1 MSSGILYVK
10 DSRTDVQYEIPIRRN
25 AVSAVDFKK
34 IKGPETGA
42 DRADQVAGGLRVH
55 DPGLRNTTVV
65 ETAISFSDH
74 ERSLLL
80 FRGYSLEQLWQS
92 DFEDVLHLL
101 VWGSYPTVPQR
112 NNLSHKLTEAM
123 LAVPDDV
130 QRTIWSLPGTSSPL
144 PLIVAGLSACLASH
158 PDMIPASHDANM
170 YRNNPEDTDRAIIRT
185 VAAYAVVFGLV
196 NSHRKGLKFTPPSRG
211 RSYYENLFVMAG
223 LVDSRTGRPNCVKL
237 SCFRRFSI
245 LNSDHG
251 MALTVFSALAT
262 SSSLTDPISC
272 LITAIGSAWGPL
284 HFGATESA
292 KRTLRDIGEA
302 ENIPGYI
309 HNVKQGHVK
318 MFGYGH
324 RSYKGIDPRVPP
336 IQSILKDLDMSA
348 NKLFKLA
355 ERIESACSNDAYFT
369 ERELYVN
376 GDFYGHFIFT
386 AIGFDPEIIPAAM
399 LAQRI
404 MGIMAH
410 WREYMLTRGKLLRPS
425 HIYTGEAEERLLPKF
440 QQDQATLVA
449 ANQPAT
455 EGTSLLAEQPA
466 KKPYSIFTPG
476 QKRLI
481 ILTAALAS
489 SFSPLSANIY
499 YPALNSIAADL
510 HVTSSQINLT
520 ITTYMLCQGLA
531 PAFMGSFADQAGRRP
546 AYILCFAVYITGNI
560 ALALQHSY
568 PALLILRAIQSCGSS
583 GTVALASAVAADVIT
598 SAERGTY
605 MGITSVGI
613 VLAPSVGPLVGGIL
627 TPATTNTPGQ
637 KSSKIA
643 LPNPLTTLR
652 LLSHLPTGLVLLS
665 NGLLFA
671 SYYAVTAGIPSQFK
685 ETYHLNDFAIGLVFV
700 PAGVGSLLSTTFSGL
715 LLDWNYRRLRE
726 QFGSPILQAHQHGAF
741 PIERARIQICLP
753 LTLLAALS
761 ILSYSAL
768 MSLATPT
775 LSHALVLIFAISFSI
790 TAAYNIMNILIVDLY
805 YSTPATAMAANNLV
819 RCFLGAAAT
828 GLVHP
833 AMILWGTGW
842 TYGTIMNYHLLISLL
857 IRLITTQIIDPLPHY
872 PQTLHLH
879 YPNTPWI
886 QPGDTLQILALPILS
901 TQHLPLHQTYTIL
914 FLDLDVLYNHTTA
927 TVILHWYQPDL
938 IPYPNNTNILFPN
951 PQVPTRKPAPY
962 IAPQPP
968 TNSHHRYLYLL
979 YTQPPNYTFPECFE
993 HILPPTAEARAGFDM
1008 KLFADAAGLGTPV
1021 AGNWFYVRN
1030 EVDLPTGSGSGSKG
1044 GVATSTSM
1052 STATTTTTSM
1062 RWVECDLSSS
1072 SSSSSSISTS
1082 VLTTSTAIAAT
1093 TTTTHRPTD
1102 SRSETTLAM
1111 SNNIIEESQ
1120 VQAQARLS

>member
-1 MSSGILYVK
+1 MS
-10 DSRTDVQYEIPIRRN
+10 
-25 AVSAVDFKK
+25 
-34 IKGPETGA
+34 
-42 DRADQVAGGLRVH
+42 
-55 DPGLRNTTVV
+55 
-65 ETAISFSDH
+65 
-74 ERSLLL
+74 
-80 FRGYSLEQLWQS
+80 
-92 DFEDVLHLL
+92 
-101 VWGSYPTVPQR
+101 
-112 NNLSHKLTEAM
+112 NN
-123 LAVPDDV
+123 
-130 QRTIWSLPGTSSPL
+130 
-144 PLIVAGLSACLASH
+144 
-158 PDMIPASHDANM
+158 
-170 YRNNPEDTDRAIIRT
+170 
-185 VAAYAVVFGLV
+185 
-196 NSHRKGLKFTPPSRG
+196 
-211 RSYYENLFVMAG
+211 
-223 LVDSRTGRPNCVKL
+223 
-237 SCFRRFSI
+237 
-245 LNSDHG
+245 
-251 MALTVFSALAT
+251 
-262 SSSLTDPISC
+262 
-272 LITAIGSAWGPL
+272 
-284 HFGATESA
+284 
-292 KRTLRDIGEA
+292 
-302 ENIPGYI
+302 
-309 HNVKQGHVK
+309 
-318 MFGYGH
+318 
-324 RSYKGIDPRVPP
+324 
-336 IQSILKDLDMSA
+336 
-348 NKLFKLA
+348 
-355 ERIESACSNDAYFT
+355 
-369 ERELYVN
+369 
-376 GDFYGHFIFT
+376 
-386 AIGFDPEIIPAAM
+386 
-399 LAQRI
+399 
-404 MGIMAH
+404 
-410 WREYMLTRGKLLRPS
+410 
-425 HIYTGEAEERLLPKF
+425 

-455 EGTSLLAEQPA
+455 EGTPLLAEQPA

-605 MGITSVGI
+605 MGITSLGI
-613 VLAPSVGPLVGGIL
+613 ILAPSVGPLVGGIL
-627 TPATTNTPGQ
+627 SQYLGWQAIFWFLAITSGVFFAPLLIFFPETCRRMVGDGSISPNGWNQSGLAWYRHWRNPAPATTSPPGQ
-637 KSSKIA
+637 KSSSIA

-652 LLSHLPTGLVLLS
+652 LLSHRPTGLVLLS

-726 QFGSPILQAHQHGAF
+726 QFGSPILQAHHHGAF

-833 AMILWGTGW
+833 AMFLPLHLVPTIPK
-842 TYGTIMNYHLLISLL
+842 TIMNYYLLISLL
-857 IRLITTQIIDPLPHY
+857 MPLASTQIIDPLPHY

-886 QPGDTLQILALPILS
+886 QPGDTLQILDTKPLPILS
-901 TQHLPLHQTYTIL
+901 TQQLPLHQTYIIL

-938 IPYPNNTNILFPN
+938 IPYPNNTNILLPN
-951 PQVPTRKPAPY
+951 PQVPTRKSAPY
-962 IAPQPP
+962 IGPQPP

-993 HILPPTAEARAGFDM
+993 HIFPPTAEARAGFDM
-1008 KLFADAAGLGTPV
+1008 KLFVDAAGLGTPV

-1030 EVDLPTGSGSGSKG
+1030 EVDLPTGSGSEG
-1044 GVATSTSM
+1044 GVAMSTSM

-1072 SSSSSSISTS
+1072 SSSIGTS
-1082 VLTTSTAIAAT
+1082 VLTTSTSIAAT
-1093 TTTTHRPTD
+1093 TTTTLPPTD
-1102 SRSETTLAM
+1102 SPTETTLAM
-1111 SNNIIEESQ
+1111 SNNFFEESQ

>member
-25 AVSAVDFKK
+25 AVAAVDFKK
-34 IKGPETGA
+34 IKGPGTGA
-42 DRADQVAGGLRVH
+42 DRADQIAGGLRVH

-80 FRGYSLEQLWQS
+80 FRGYSLEQLWES

-112 NNLSHKLTEAM
+112 NNLSHELTGAM
-123 LAVPDDV
+123 LAVSDDV
-130 QRTIWSLPGTSSPL
+130 QRTIWSLPGASSPL

-158 PDMIPASHDANM
+158 PDMIPASRDANM
-170 YRNNPEDTDRAIIRT
+170 YRNNPEDADRAIIRT
-185 VAAYAVVFGLV
+185 VGAYAVVFGLV
-196 NSHRKGLKFTPPSRG
+196 NSHRKGLRFTPPSRG

-223 LVDSRTGRPNCVKL
+223 LVDSRTGRPDRVKL

-292 KRTLRDIGEA
+292 KRTLRDIGQA
-302 ENIPGYI
+302 ENIPRYLRD
-309 HNVKQGHVK
+309 VKQGHVK
-318 MFGYGH
+318 VFGYGH

-348 NKLFKLA
+348 DKHFKLA
-355 ERIESACSNDAYFT
+355 EQIERACSNDAYFN
-369 ERELYVN
+369 ERGLYVN

-440 QQDQATLVA
+440 QQNQATLVA
-449 ANQPAT
+449 ASQPAT
-455 EGTSLLAEQPA
+455 EGTPLLAEQPA

-605 MGITSVGI
+605 MGITSLGI
-613 VLAPSVGPLVGGIL
+613 ILAPSVGPLVGGIL
-627 TPATTNTPGQ
+627 IPATTSTPGH
-637 KSSKIA
+637 KPSRIT
-643 LPNPLTTLR
+643 LPNPLSTLR
-652 LLSHLPTGLVLLS
+652 LLSHCPTGLVLLS

-685 ETYHLNDFAIGLVFV
+685 QTYHLNDFAIGLVFV

-715 LLDWNYRRLRE
+715 LLDWNYRRLQG
-726 QFGSPILQAHQHGAF
+726 QFGSPIFQAHRHGAF

-753 LTLLAALS
+753 LTMLAALS

-828 GLVHP
+828 GLVNP
-833 AMILWGTGW
+833 AMVRWGNGW
-842 TYGTIMNYHLLISLL
+842 TYGLVGGMVGAVVF
-857 IRLITTQIIDPLPHY
+857 TTQIIDPLPHY

-886 QPGDTLQILALPILS
+886 QPGDTLQILDTKPLPILS

-938 IPYPNNTNILFPN
+938 ISYPNNSNILLPI
-951 PQVPTRKPAPY
+951 PQMPTRKPAAY

-993 HILPPTAEARAGFDM
+993 HIFPPTAEARAGFDM

-1030 EVDLPTGSGSGSKG
+1030 EVDLPTSSGSEG
-1044 GVATSTSM
+1044 GVATSTSI
-1052 STATTTTTSM
+1052 STATKTTTSM
-1062 RWVECDLSSS
+1062 RWVECDFS

-1082 VLTTSTAIAAT
+1082 VFTTSTVIAAT
-1093 TTTTHRPTD
+1093 TTTTHPPSDSPT
-1102 SRSETTLAM
+1102 ETTLAM
-1111 SNNIIEESQ
+1111 SNNMEESQ
-1120 VQAQARLS
+1120 AQAQAQARLS

>member
-25 AVSAVDFKK
+25 AVSAMDLKK
-34 IKGPETGA
+34 IKAPRTGT

-55 DPGLRNTTVV
+55 DPGLRNTTIV
-65 ETAISFSDH
+65 ETAISFSDY
-74 ERSLLL
+74 ERNLLL
-80 FRGYSLEQLWQS
+80 FRGYSLEQLWES

-101 VWGSYPTVPQR
+101 VWGSYPTVPQK
-112 NNLSHKLTEAM
+112 NELSHKLTEAM

-130 QRTIWSLPGTSSPL
+130 QRTIQSLPNTSSPL

-170 YRNNPEDTDRAIIRT
+170 YRNNPEDTDRAIIQT
-185 VAAYAVVFGLV
+185 VASYAVVFGLV
-196 NSHRKGLKFTPPSRG
+196 NSHRKGLQFTPPARG
-211 RSYYENLFVMAG
+211 RSYYENLFMMTG
-223 LVDSRTGRPNCVKL
+223 LVDSKTGRPDRVKL

-262 SSSLTDPISC
+262 ASSLTDPISC

-284 HFGATESA
+284 HFGATASA
-292 KRTLRDIGEA
+292 QRTLKGIGHP
-302 ENIPGYI
+302 ENIPRYI
-309 HNVKQGHVK
+309 QKVKQGHVK
-318 MFGYGH
+318 LFGFGH
-324 RSYKGIDPRVPP
+324 RSYKGIDPRVPR
-336 IQSILKDLDMSA
+336 IQSILEDLDLVA
-348 NKLFKLA
+348 DKPYKLA
-355 ERIESACSNDAYFT
+355 ERIDSACSNDAYFK
-369 ERELYVN
+369 ERGLYAN
-376 GDFYGHFIFT
+376 GDFYGQFVFT

-399 LAQRI
+399 LSQRI

-425 HIYTGEAEERLLPKF
+425 HIYTGETEGRLLPRF
-440 QQDQATLVA
+440 RQAQASLMATS
-449 ANQPAT
+449 QPAT
-455 EGTSLLAEQPA
+455 EGTPLLSEQPA
-466 KKPYSIFTPG
+466 KKPAKKPYSVFTAG

-510 HVTSSQINLT
+510 HVTSTQINLT

-531 PAFMGSFADQAGRRP
+531 PTFMGSFADQAGRRP
-546 AYILCFAVYITGNI
+546 AYIFCFIIYITGNI

-605 MGITSVGI
+605 MGITSLGI
-613 VLAPSVGPLVGGIL
+613 IL
-627 TPATTNTPGQ
+627 TPSIGPLLGGLLTPVTTCTQGQ
-637 KSSKIA
+637 NLPRLT
-643 LPNPLTTLR
+643 LPNPLSTLR
-652 LLSHLPTGLVLLS
+652 LLLHRPTGLVLLS

-685 ETYHLNDFAIGLVFV
+685 ETYQLNDLAIGLVFV

-715 LLDWNYRRLRE
+715 LLDWNYRRL
-726 QFGSPILQAHQHGAF
+726 QGQIGSPLTQADQHETF

-753 LTLLAALS
+753 LTVLAALS
-761 ILSYSAL
+761 ILSYATL
-768 MSLATPT
+768 MSLATPDF
-775 LSHALVLIFAISFSI
+775 SHALALIFTISFSI
-790 TAAYNIMNILIVDLY
+790 TAAYNTMNILIVDLY
-805 YSTPATAMAANNLV
+805 YATPATAMAANNLV

-833 AMILWGTGW
+833 AMVRWGTGW
-842 TYGTIMNYHLLISLL
+842 TYGVVGGIVGVVVLLLLHLVTS
-857 IRLITTQIIDPLPHY
+857 QIIPIPHY

-879 YPNTPWI
+879 YPNTPYI
-886 QPGDTLQILALPILS
+886 EPGDTLQIQDTKPLPILS
-901 TQHLPLHQTYTIL
+901 THHLPQNQTYTIL
-914 FLDLDVLYNHTTA
+914 FLDLDVLYNNNTTA

-938 IPYPNNTNILFPN
+938 ISSDNNILIPN
-951 PQVPTRKPAPY
+951 PHAPIPPRESATY

-968 TNSHHRYLYLL
+968 ANSHHRYLYLL
-979 YTQPPNYTFPECFE
+979 YTQPPDYIFPDCFE
-993 HILPPTAEARAGFDM
+993 HIFPPTVEARAGFDVR
-1008 KLFADAAGLGTPV
+1008 LFAEAAGLGTPL

-1030 EVDLPTGSGSGSKG
+1030 EVSLPTGGVMGKG
-1044 GVATSTSM
+1044 GVAIP
-1052 STATTTTTSM
+1052 TTTSM
-1062 RWVECDLSSS
+1062 RWVECASRSSS
-1072 SSSSSSISTS
+1072 SSRARST
-1082 VLTTSTAIAAT
+1082 TAAT
-1093 TTTTHRPTD
+1093 AAATAAVTTHTTAESPTGMA
-1102 SRSETTLAM
+1102 SVMRY
-1111 SNNIIEESQ
+1111 NQEESQ
-1120 VQAQARLS
+1120 VQAHAHAQIAL

>member
-25 AVSAVDFKK
+25 AVSAVDFKR
-34 IKGPETGA
+34 IKGPGTGA

-196 NSHRKGLKFTPPSRG
+196 NSHRKGLRFTPPSRG
-211 RSYYENLFVMAG
+211 RSYYENFFVMAG
-223 LVDSRTGRPNCVKL
+223 LVDSRTGCPDRVKL

-318 MFGYGH
+318 VFGYGH

-336 IQSILKDLDMSA
+336 IRSILKDLDMSA
-348 NKLFKLA
+348 DKLFKLA
-355 ERIESACSNDAYFT
+355 ERIERACSNDAYFT

-425 HIYTGEAEERLLPKF
+425 HIYTGEAEERLLPKLN
-440 QQDQATLVA
+440 QATLVA

-455 EGTSLLAEQPA
+455 EGTPLLAEQPA

-605 MGITSVGI
+605 MGITSLGI
-613 VLAPSVGPLVGGIL
+613 ILAPSVGPLVGGIL
-627 TPATTNTPGQ
+627 TPATTSTPGQ
-637 KSSKIA
+637 KSSRIA

-652 LLSHLPTGLVLLS
+652 LLSHRPTGLVLLS

-726 QFGSPILQAHQHGAF
+726 QFGSPILQAHHHGAF

-833 AMILWGTGW
+833 AVVRWGTGW
-842 TYGTIMNYHLLISLL
+842 TYGLTIMNYYLLISLL
-857 IRLITTQIIDPLPHY
+857 IPLVSTQIIDPLPHY
-872 PQTLHLH
+872 SQTLHLH

-886 QPGDTLQILALPILS
+886 QPGDTLQILDTKPLPILS
-901 TQHLPLHQTYTIL
+901 TQHLPLHQTYIIL

-938 IPYPNNTNILFPN
+938 IPYPNNTNILLPN
-951 PQVPTRKPAPY
+951 PQVPTRKSAPY
-962 IAPQPP
+962 IGPQPP

-979 YTQPPNYTFPECFE
+979 YTQPSNYIFPECFE
-993 HILPPTAEARAGFDM
+993 HIFPPTAEARAGFDM

-1030 EVDLPTGSGSGSKG
+1030 EVDLPTGSESEG

-1052 STATTTTTSM
+1052 NMATTTTSM
-1062 RWVECDLSSS
+1062 RWVECDVSSS
-1072 SSSSSSISTS
+1072 STF
-1082 VLTTSTAIAAT
+1082 VFTTSTAIAAT
-1093 TTTTHRPTD
+1093 TID
-1102 SRSETTLAM
+1102 SPKETTLAM
-1111 SNNIIEESQ
+1111 SNNFIEEIQ